1 MYPLTE
7 PIGDFHARS
16 AQGSGVNTT
25 RLKMMS
31 DILLRYP
38 VIDAADRNLVTLFL
52 EWAPVPEKRLLG
64 TIDGVAPKLMAFRT
78 AYREAS
84 RTRRYSPD
92 AVLTL
97 ALIILIIMISFWRLF
112 IKS

>member
-1 MYPLTE
+1 M
-7 PIGDFHARS
+7 
-16 AQGSGVNTT
+16 V
-25 RLKMMS
+25 S

-38 VIDAADRNLVTLFL
+38 DIDAVDRNLAILFV
-52 EWAPVPEKRLLG
+52 EKAPVPEKRLLG
-64 TIDGVAPKLMAFRT
+64 TIDGVAPRLKVFRT